1 MQKSQSLGQ
10 TFYTNESAAV
20 SGSCTVGA
28 DANSIDKAN
37 IQNEYYGNSNEN
49 SIA

>member
-1 MQKSQSLGQ
+1 M
-10 TFYTNESAAV
+10 AANN
-20 SGSCTVGA
+20 

-49 SIA
+49 SMANIRSMAAPTPDRLDEHSI